1 MTLIVSLVAALSL
14 SLLGSLLNDAAAA
27 VKANEKLAALI
38 KAAQTEGM
46 LNLVWGENTFRGLHG
61 VRELVSGMNKQFGTS
76 IIANWTPGPSQ
87 PQMAAKIA
95 QEFAARRALDV
106 RCLYRRFGNLHRHF
120 GNAADGPRP
129 I

>member
-61 VRELVSGMNKQFGTS
+61 VRQLLSCRHRQAER
-76 IIANWTPGPSQ
+76 
-87 PQMAAKIA
+87 
-95 QEFAARRALDV
+95 ARRGTAGALLPDQPAEV
-106 RCLYRRFGNLHRHF
+106 PGRVLH
-120 GNAADGPRP
+120 GE
-129 I
+129 

>member
-61 VRELVSGMNKQFGTS
+61 VRELVS
-76 IIANWTPGPSQ
+76 
-87 PQMAAKIA
+87 
-95 QEFAARRALDV
+95 
-106 RCLYRRFGNLHRHF
+106 
-120 GNAADGPRP
+120 AADHEGIEGITR